1 ALARDERPWDGMAPP
16 DVAFTYA
23 PGRGGKHAETILD
36 GFKGVLQVNG
46 YSGYAR
52 LIAPTR
58 AGPKIRLAHCRVH
71 ARRKLVELT
80 RAGPSPVAEE
90 GLTLIRELYRI
101 EAKIR
106 GQGPAVRLATRQELS
121 IPVMGAF
128 ETWLAEHRPRAGSK
142 SPLGQALAYIA
153 NHWEGLQ
160 VFLGDGRVEIDSN
173 AVEREMRPIALN
185 RRNALFAGHDAG
197 AENWAM
203 IVSLIGACKLNAVD
217 PHAWLADTLRAIVA
231 GHPQSR
237 VGELLPWI
245 YPTKV

>member
-1 ALARDERPWDGMAPP
+1 LLPSRRSAAVSQIAQGLIWLAIKSRRSASPP
-16 DVAFTYA
+16 
-23 PGRGGKHAETILD
+23 
-36 GFKGVLQVNG
+36 NG
-46 YSGYAR
+46 CSGQAR

-58 AGPKIRLAHCRVH
+58 AGPKIRLAHCWAH

-80 RAGPSPVAEE
+80 RAGLSQVAEE
-90 GLTLIRELYRI
+90 GLILIRELYRI

-106 GQGPAVRLATRQELS
+106 GQGPAVRLAARQERS
-121 IPVMGAF
+121 VPVMAMF
-128 ETWLAEHRPRAGSK
+128 QTWLADHRARAGSK

-173 AVEREMRPIALN
+173 AVKREMRPIALN
-185 RRNALFAGHDAG
+185 RKNALFTGHDAG
-197 AENWAM
+197 AETWAM
-203 IVSLIGACKLNAVD
+203 IASLIGACNLNAVD

-245 YPTKV
+245 YPGKV